1 LRYANSHRGDF
12 FDPSDSQVSALINVN
27 RAATALAD
35 IYDIVISKGSTF
47 CRAICTGLVYPRCI
61 RISSLIVAKQI
72 AFTIL
77 GYLSLVIITLSIAT
91 PPSYCATLISRQQVF
106 VAILCYINATTQPT
120 ALLNS
125 KLNPVIL
132 LKVFKTHLILTTLVD
147 SDHITVTSGST
158 YQLPRRYRLFAI

>member
-1 LRYANSHRGDF
+1 MSIEPPPPWLISTILLFPKVVLSAELYILDWFTRGVF
-12 FDPSDSQVSALINVN
+12 ASV
-27 RAATALAD
+27 
-35 IYDIVISKGSTF
+35 
-47 CRAICTGLVYPRCI
+47 
-61 RISSLIVAKQI
+61 

-77 GYLSLVIITLSIAT
+77 SYLSLVIITLCIAT

-132 LKVFKTHLILTTLVD
+132 LKVFKTHLILATLVD